1 MCMSMTRHVD
11 FLTCTFLRVLSYVYF
26 LTCTFLRV
34 HLLTCVFLSLFFYF
48 FCVSHS
54 HTHMFSWREELCQYK
69 TLLPWLVPVTR
80 AQASAPWLLRRSP
93 ESRGREI
100 IRGVIKHPARCLAP
114 AAEFDLLRVAG
125 WSVLSIKYLLT
136 YSGST
141 YSRST

>member
-1 MCMSMTRHVD
+1 M
-11 FLTCTFLRVLSYVYF
+11 LTFLRVLSYVYF

-34 HLLTCVFLSLFFYF
+34 PSYVYTFLRVCFSLSSSTSS
-48 FCVSHS
+48 VSHI
-54 HTHMFSWREELCQYK
+54 HTHMFLAREELCQYK